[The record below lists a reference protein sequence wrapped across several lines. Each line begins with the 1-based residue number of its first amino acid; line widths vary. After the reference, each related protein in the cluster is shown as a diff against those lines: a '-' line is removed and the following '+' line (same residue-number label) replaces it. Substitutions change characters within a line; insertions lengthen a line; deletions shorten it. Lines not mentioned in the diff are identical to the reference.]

1 MAVRATGGTPADA
14 NKERGMSTQTSASHR
29 FGRAPRVTLAAVVAA
44 AIAVGVAACGGG
56 GGDNGG
62 GTGSG
67 GDGPIK
73 IAGIFDIT
81 GANAGFGSVYV
92 NSTKLAFQKV
102 NAEGGVN
109 GHKLELNLFDTA
121 TDPGTATLEARK
133 AATREGMELLYGGV
147 FDPPSLAIAEVAEST
162 GALFYSP
169 AAVAPELTDPLR
181 ENVFA
186 VDPTIAV
193 QMTNMAKLMNSM
205 GAKKIGLIKETT
217 GYGEETEKAL
227 EPELEKYGMTLAANA
242 GIAAEPTDATN
253 QVLEMKNA
261 GVEAIVLGVAIPP
274 SVAII
279 KAMSQQGVEIPIV
292 SVGGGLSEPSEELL
306 TSSSP
311 IEYYAASPLA
321 CPLGVGGCGTEFVKE
336 YTAEFHEKPIVW
348 AAQGYVAALAFV
360 DALEQAKEYTPDAV
374 REALE
379 TMPGYKD
386 PLIPGDI
393 KFSDKEH
400 LGVATVFL
408 QGYKEGEPY
417 FFGNEID
424 HNNYPSK

>member
-1 MAVRATGGTPADA
+1 V
-14 NKERGMSTQTSASHR
+14 
-29 FGRAPRVTLAAVVAA
+29 AAVAA
-44 AIAVGVAACGGG
+44 LAVVIGVSACGSGGSGSGGG
-56 GGDNGG
+56 GATD
-62 GTGSG
+62 SS

-73 IAGIFDIT
+73 VAGIFDVT
-81 GANAGFGSVYV
+81 GANAGFGAVYV

-102 NAEGGVN
+102 DEEGGVD
-109 GHKLELNLFDTA
+109 GHKIEMDMYDTA
-121 TDPGTATLEARK
+121 TDPATATLESRK
-133 AATREGMELLYGGV
+133 AVTREGTELLYGGV
-147 FDPPSLAIAEVAEST
+147 YDPPALAIAEVAEST

-169 AAVAPELTDPLR
+169 AAVAPDLTTPVR

-193 QMTNMAKLMNSM
+193 QMSNMAKLMDSM

-227 EPELEKYGMTLAANA
+227 EPELEKYGMTLSANA

-253 QVLEMKNA
+253 QVLEMKSA

-279 KAMSQQGVEIPIV
+279 KAMSQQGVEIPVV

-321 CPLGVGGCGTEFVKE
+321 CPLGVGDCGTEFVKE

-360 DALEQAKEYTPDAV
+360 AALKEAKEYTPEAV
-374 REALE
+374 REALLA
-379 TMPGYKD
+379 MPGYTD

-393 KFSDKEH
+393 EFSEEEH
-400 LGVATVFL
+400 LGVSTVFL
-408 QGYKEGEPY
+408 QGYKEGKPY

-424 HNNYPSK
+424 HNNWPTK